1 MMTLLLNE
9 TTHIWMHICSLVLW
23 ILTILLITYLYI
35 KQHKKSGQKKYF
47 VMIPNSEMGYSDV
60 PCVNSIL
67 DDNLNSSS
75 TVQCRGINR
84 KGEIINSLI
93 IPKKIDGQD
102 KIIDYLCIVNVDKD
116 TQFQQVLLLTIRD
129 SNSIS
134 YEGNEYHVIRCN
146 LIKNEKE
153 GEINAKEI
161 AQEVQQSSIENQQD
175 RAETIFKNDAD
186 TVGDEVENDMEE
198 LAALSTSYTS
208 LMSDETFEI
217 LSQRIKRELDNPENI
232 CSPVFDMKTLVKLTN
247 SNAKY
252 VSIIIHDVYGD
263 FFRSLLN
270 KRRIELAKQKL
281 DDVEKNGNKTI
292 QSIALEVGYSSI
304 NNFINTFKKMEG
316 VTPAVYQRNAINKYF
331 KKK

>member
-9 TTHIWMHICSLVLW
+9 TTQIWMHICSLVLW
-23 ILTILLITYLYI
+23 ILTILLITYLFI

-67 DDNLNSSS
+67 DDNPNSSS
-75 TVQCRGINR
+75 TIQCRGINR

-153 GEINAKEI
+153 REINANE
-161 AQEVQQSSIENQQD
+161 ASQEKQQGSQEDLEN
-175 RAETIFKNDAD
+175 R
-186 TVGDEVENDMEE
+186 VEPITEDDPDNGEEFVANDMEE

-208 LMSDETFEI
+208 IMSNETFEI

-232 CSPVFDMKTLVKLTN
+232 CNPVFDMKTLVKLTN

>member
-1 MMTLLLNE
+1 M
-9 TTHIWMHICSLVLW
+9 
-23 ILTILLITYLYI
+23 TYLYI
-35 KQHKKSGQKKYF
+35 KQFKKSGQKKYF

-67 DDNLNSSS
+67 DDNPNSSS

-84 KGEIINSLI
+84 KGEIVNSLI

-102 KIIDYLCIVNVDKD
+102 KIINYLCIVNVDKD
-116 TQFQQVLLLTIRD
+116 TSFQQVLHLTIRD
-129 SNSIS
+129 ISAMS
-134 YEGNEYHVIRCN
+134 YEGNDYHVIRCN

-153 GEINAKEI
+153 REINANEI
-161 AQEVQQSSIENQQD
+161 AQEVQQSSIENLQD

-186 TVGDEVENDMEE
+186 TVEDEVENDKEE
-198 LAALSTSYTS
+198 LATLSTSYTS

>member
-1 MMTLLLNE
+1 
-9 TTHIWMHICSLVLW
+9 
-23 ILTILLITYLYI
+23 
-35 KQHKKSGQKKYF
+35 
-47 VMIPNSEMGYSDV
+47 MIPNSEMGYSDV

-67 DDNLNSSS
+67 DDNPNSSS

-116 TQFQQVLLLTIRD
+116 TPFQQVLHLTIRD
-129 SNSIS
+129 VSAMS
-134 YEGNEYHVIRCN
+134 YEGNDYHVIRCN

-153 GEINAKEI
+153 REINANEI

-186 TVGDEVENDMEE
+186 TVEDEIENDKEE
-198 LAALSTSYTS
+198 LATLSTSYTS
-208 LMSDETFEI
+208 FMSDETFEI

>member
-1 MMTLLLNE
+1 
-9 TTHIWMHICSLVLW
+9 
-23 ILTILLITYLYI
+23 
-35 KQHKKSGQKKYF
+35 
-47 VMIPNSEMGYSDV
+47 MIPNSEMGYSDV

-67 DDNLNSSS
+67 DDNPNSSS

-84 KGEIINSLI
+84 KGEIVNSLI

-102 KIIDYLCIVNVDKD
+102 KIINYLCIVNVDKD
-116 TQFQQVLLLTIRD
+116 TSFQQVLHLTIRD
-129 SNSIS
+129 ISAMS
-134 YEGNEYHVIRCN
+134 YEGNDYHVIRCN

-153 GEINAKEI
+153 REINANEI

-186 TVGDEVENDMEE
+186 TVEDEVENDKEE
-198 LAALSTSYTS
+198 LATLSTSYTS

>member
-9 TTHIWMHICSLVLW
+9 TTQIWMHICSLVLW
-23 ILTILLITYLYI
+23 ILTILLITYLFI

-67 DDNLNSSS
+67 DDNPNSSS
-75 TVQCRGINR
+75 TIQCRGINR

-129 SNSIS
+129 ISAMS
-134 YEGNEYHVIRCN
+134 YEGNDYHVIRCN

-186 TVGDEVENDMEE
+186 TVEDEVENDMEE

-208 LMSDETFEI
+208 IMSNETFEI

>member
-1 MMTLLLNE
+1 
-9 TTHIWMHICSLVLW
+9 
-23 ILTILLITYLYI
+23 
-35 KQHKKSGQKKYF
+35 
-47 VMIPNSEMGYSDV
+47 MIPNSEMGYSDV

-67 DDNLNSSS
+67 DDNPNSSS

-84 KGEIINSLI
+84 KGEIVNSLI

-102 KIIDYLCIVNVDKD
+102 KIINYLCIVNVDKD
-116 TQFQQVLLLTIRD
+116 TSFQQVLHLTIRD
-129 SNSIS
+129 ISAMS
-134 YEGNEYHVIRCN
+134 YEGNDYHVIRCN

-153 GEINAKEI
+153 REINANEI
-161 AQEVQQSSIENQQD
+161 AQEVQQSSIENLQD

-186 TVGDEVENDMEE
+186 TVEDEVENDKEE
-198 LAALSTSYTS
+198 LATLSTSYTS